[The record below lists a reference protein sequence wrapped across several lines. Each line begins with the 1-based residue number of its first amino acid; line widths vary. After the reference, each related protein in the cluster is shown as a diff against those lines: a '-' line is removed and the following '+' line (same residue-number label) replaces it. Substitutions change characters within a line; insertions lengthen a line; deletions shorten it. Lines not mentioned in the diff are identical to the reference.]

1 MLFDGL
7 LYTISLKRVKK
18 ANKMKSKM
26 FLFTVIAVMSLAG
39 CASINPGEVI
49 NEKEVTSITLNETS
63 KNLVVD
69 DTFQLIAT
77 VLPSDATNK
86 DVTWNSSNSDVAS
99 IDTKGMVTALK
110 AGNTTV
116 TVTSN
121 SKNTVKATCYI
132 TVSDKN
138 VEVSSIT
145 LNETSKEVTEGD
157 SFTLVATVLPTN
169 ASDRTVKWTSSNTDV
184 ATVNNGAVTTLKEGS
199 AVITATSNS
208 KSTVKATCTV
218 TVNAK
223 QVPPAMDGMTIIPS
237 VVTSGTSITS
247 SSFTYHDIEVSSASV
262 NNVYGT
268 GEESMRLGSSS
279 RNGSVK
285 FTFAN
290 ALIINKITVTAKE
303 YGSDSGCQLK
313 VSTSAETTAK
323 TKSISNSSYAD
334 YEYSFTSQ
342 NESTWL
348 QLENSGSRKRVIVSL
363 IKIEAEPLVKIY
375 PSSIS
380 LENTDVNVGSAVQL
394 TPTFTPSDTNQK
406 SVTWDSSDKSVAT
419 VSSTGLVTGLKA
431 GTTTITATG
440 KAEDGS
446 DVVGSCT
453 VTVKNV
459 SVSGVSLSQ
468 TTLNISVGKEKT
480 LEPTISPSNATN
492 KNVTWKSNNTSIA
505 TVTNGVVKGVSIG
518 STTITVTT
526 EDGNKTATCAVT
538 VSEQVLDDWT
548 LLFYICGADL
558 ESDSQGGYATSDIN
572 EILSKRTSQPD
583 SVKIVVETGGAS
595 SWDTNYVD
603 ASKLERFEIN
613 SSSNKMIKKQSLAKA
628 SMGKPETLQS
638 FLEWGFENYPAERY
652 GLFMW
657 NHGGAMDGCCF
668 DENFG
673 NDSLY
678 ADEVDQ
684 AVTAA
689 KTTAGI
695 TENLEFIAYDACLM
709 AVQDVAEWN
718 SRNFNYMICSQESE
732 YGGGYDYDAWLP
744 TLYSNPSGVNT
755 VTLLSKIG
763 DTFMDYYE
771 AQHLY
776 DQTQSVLDLSKMAA
790 YKEAWED
797 MAVSL
802 TSMMTENKW
811 NTFTSLVNKA
821 KKFGQADTN
830 DYNDGYVY
838 DIFDAKGALTNVKG
852 NSTFSS
858 LSSQIDTILSI
869 LSEMVVYERHGSQ
882 MSGSNGLCMF
892 CPISGYNQ
900 TTVVVYQ
907 GNTYTPCYSAER
919 TNFKKWQALCA
930 QYGEWWA

>member
-1 MLFDGL
+1 MGVIFLHLIGSYFLNIYHLLFVNNNRHMLFDGL

-49 NEKEVTSITLNETS
+49 NEKEVTSITLNEAS
-63 KNLVVD
+63 KNLVVG

-99 IDTKGMVTALK
+99 IDRAGMVTALK

-116 TVTSN
+116 TV
-121 SKNTVKATCYI
+121 
-132 TVSDKN
+132 
-138 VEVSSIT
+138 
-145 LNETSKEVTEGD
+145 
-157 SFTLVATVLPTN
+157 
-169 ASDRTVKWTSSNTDV
+169 
-184 ATVNNGAVTTLKEGS
+184 
-199 AVITATSNS
+199 TSNS

-223 QVPPAMDGMTIIPS
+223 QVPPSVDEMVIIPS

-247 SSFTYHDIEVSSASV
+247 SSFNYHDIEVSSASV

-268 GEESMRLGSSS
+268 GEESMRLGSSN

-285 FTFAN
+285 FTFKD
-290 ALIINKITVTAKE
+290 ALVIKKITVAAKKYE
-303 YGSDSGCQLK
+303 SDSGCQLK

-323 TKSISNSSYAD
+323 TKSISNSSYVD
-334 YEYSFTSQ
+334 YVYSFSSQ
-342 NESTWL
+342 NESTWF

-394 TPTFTPSDTNQK
+394 TPTFTPSATNQK
-406 SVTWDSSDKSVAT
+406 SVVWDSSDKSVAT

-755 VTLLSKIG
+755 ITLLSKIG

-771 AQHLY
+771 KQGLY

-811 NTFTSLVNKA
+811 TTFTSLVNKA

-869 LSEMVVYERHGSQ
+869 LSEMVIYERHGSQ
-882 MSGSNGLCMF
+882 MNGSNGLCMF